1 MKLIAQKR
9 GKNEK
14 YDRLRYVRADGS
26 ETSSEMPRQGIL
38 PHDLVHYV
46 VESNLPLQHGF
57 LSLVAK
63 GSDAG
68 FVMQAL
74 HDKTNIQVEME
85 AVQVEAIVEA
95 LQSQLWNG
103 AFDIEAFLDGV
114 RGACEARQKPVYAFG
129 GLNPELLYQ
138 KAIELNQ
145 RWIPLENF
153 QSLEL
158 DFDPVKSRPD

>member
-1 MKLIAQKR
+1 MKLIAQRR

-46 VESNLPLQHGF
+46 VESGLPLRHGF

-63 GSDAG
+63 GADAG
-68 FVMQAL
+68 FVMDAI
-74 HDKTNIQVEME
+74 HDKTNLQVEIE
-85 AVQVEAIVEA
+85 AVQTEAIVEA
-95 LQSQLWNG
+95 LQSQLWSG
-103 AFDIEAFLDGV
+103 VFDIDAFLDGV
-114 RGACEARQKPVYAFG
+114 RGACEARQKPVYVFAEID
-129 GLNPELLYQ
+129 PEELYHR
-138 KAIELNQ
+138 AIELNRQ
-145 RWIPLENF
+145 WMLLENF

-158 DFDPVKSRPD
+158 DFPH